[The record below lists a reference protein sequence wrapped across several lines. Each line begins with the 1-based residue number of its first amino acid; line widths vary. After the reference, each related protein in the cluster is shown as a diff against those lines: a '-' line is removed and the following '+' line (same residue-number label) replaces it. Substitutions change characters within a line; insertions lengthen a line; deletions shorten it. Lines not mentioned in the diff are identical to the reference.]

1 MPVRKR
7 LRHWA
12 KLRTPRD
19 GAVMSLAT
27 LQHKPTRADFSALL
41 RLAGPLVL
49 IQVGTMFMGVVDTVM
64 VGQVSPA
71 ALASVALGN
80 MYFFAISI
88 FGMGVLFALDPI
100 IAQALGA
107 HDELAVRRGLQRGLV
122 LSLILT
128 VPVTLALLTVRP
140 VLEFVGQPAE
150 VIPDAAG
157 YVYRNALSVWPFY
170 VFVALRQTLQ
180 AHHKILPIG
189 VTIVVAN
196 LVNVAL
202 NYAWIFGHFGFPAMG
217 VLGSAWAT
225 AVSRWLM
232 AAMLLAFGWRTL
244 KPYISHVAPNLLDVK
259 PLMRM
264 LKLGLPIG
272 AQMMLEGGAFN
283 IIALLMG
290 WLGVVQVAAHQIALN
305 LASLTFMVPLG
316 VSSAAA
322 VIVGHAVGR
331 GDAEGVRRSTIA
343 SLVVGAGFMLCTG
356 VLLVSAPAQLAGM
369 YTPDVTVVALAAL
382 LLPIA
387 GVFQVFDGLQVV
399 AIGLLRGLGD
409 TRMPMIVNVVGF
421 WCIGIPVSLWLGFGL
436 DYGAQGLWWGLVVGL
451 VIVAVFLILR
461 VRQREQHDLERI
473 MIDEHARVPP
483 RDAPLID

>member
-1 MPVRKR
+1 
-7 LRHWA
+7 
-12 KLRTPRD
+12 
-19 GAVMSLAT
+19 MSLAT
-27 LQHKPTRADFSALL
+27 LKHQPTRADFAALL

-49 IQVGTMFMGVVDTVM
+49 IQVGSMLMGVVDTIM

-71 ALASVALGN
+71 ALAAVALGN
-80 MYFFAISI
+80 MYFFALSI

-100 IAQALGA
+100 VAQALGA
-107 HDELAVRRGLQRGLV
+107 HDELAVRRGVQRGLV
-122 LSLILT
+122 LSLVLT
-128 VPVTLALLTVRP
+128 VPITLVLLTVRP
-140 VLEFVGQPAE
+140 VLELVGQPPE
-150 VIPDAAG
+150 IIPDAAG

-170 VFVALRQTLQ
+170 VFIVLRQTLQ
-180 AHHKILPIG
+180 AHHRVLPIG
-189 VTIVVAN
+189 MTIVVAN
-196 LVNVAL
+196 LVNVVL

-225 AVSRWLM
+225 AASRWLM
-232 AAMLLAFGWRTL
+232 AAILLTLGWRTL
-244 KPYISHVAPNLLDVK
+244 KPYLTHVAPNLLDLR
-259 PLMRM
+259 PLGRM

-283 IIALLMG
+283 IVALLMG
-290 WLGVVQVAAHQIALN
+290 WLGVAQVAAHQIALN

-322 VIVGHAVGR
+322 VVVGHAVGR
-331 GDAEGVRRSTIA
+331 GDGEGVRRATLA
-343 SLVVGAGFMLCTG
+343 SLGVGAGFMLCTA
-356 VLLVSAPAQLAGM
+356 VLLLTVPEFLAGL
-369 YTPDVTVVALAAL
+369 YTPDAAVLALAAL

-436 DYGAQGLWWGLVVGL
+436 GYGAQGLWWGLVVGL

-483 RDAPLID
+483 QDASIAE